1 MNKKNSN
8 TVDKHNLQAYRQ
20 DGRTA
25 GDRVFNRELLY
36 RLFRERPMPDDQLL
50 VSLGLY
56 MRSSALTKIL
66 FINELYEQIVNV
78 PGVIMEFGTWWGQ
91 NLVLYENLRG
101 IYEPFNYDR
110 RVIGF
115 DTFDG
120 YENISEKDQRSD
132 IIKEGGYTV
141 SENYDEYLR
150 ELLNYHER
158 ENVLFFNNKDTV
170 VKGDATKTLDKFLND
185 NPYTIVA
192 LAYFDMALYEPT
204 KACLQ
209 RLERHLF
216 SGSIVMLDELNSP
229 DLPGETLALMDT
241 WGLKKYRLT
250 KSRFMPGRSYLKIE

>member
-1 MNKKNSN
+1 MAK
-8 TVDKHNLQAYRQ
+8 TKHNLSGYRQ

-25 GDRVFNRELLY
+25 GSRVENRDLLY

-50 VSLGLY
+50 VSLGMY

-91 NLVLYENLRG
+91 NLVLYENLRS

-115 DTFDG
+115 DTFEG
-120 YENISEKDQRSD
+120 YENISDKDQRSD

-141 SENYDEYLR
+141 SQDYDVDLR

-158 ENVLFFNNKDTV
+158 ENVLFYNNKHTV
-170 VKGDATKTLDKFLND
+170 VKGDATETLDAFLTE
-185 NPYTIVA
+185 NPYTMVA

-204 KACLQ
+204 KACLT
-209 RLERHLF
+209 RLEKHLF
-216 SGSIVMLDELNSP
+216 NGSIVMLDELNAP